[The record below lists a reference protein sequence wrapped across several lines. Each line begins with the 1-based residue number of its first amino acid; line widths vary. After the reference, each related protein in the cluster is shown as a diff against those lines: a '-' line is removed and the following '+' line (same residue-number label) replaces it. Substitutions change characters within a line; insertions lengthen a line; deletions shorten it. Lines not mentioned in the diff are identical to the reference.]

1 MDNLLELG
9 DDSGGRTRL
18 LIRALDKVLRT
29 VPADTTELS
38 ERADRA
44 ERILAELGSV
54 GIDGENLLRYGMAP
68 RAALPL
74 LVGLVSSTDNDPVDL
89 DRWRELLHVSPTSL
103 DLSPEDAATALTASI
118 HSIDSW
124 VLLAPLR
131 DVLLFR
137 PPDNARLSEFTIEN
151 RERSELSLPYFW
163 LYLRSTQEDL
173 ERWPSEALLFEYR
186 WRSDMQRS
194 PFPPSALD
202 YEGPDSA
209 VLNDQIAYRAAL
221 GSTVTSDHEETLFWQ
236 LQDTAVSFL
245 KRARYKEAS
254 ALFEFH
260 NRLHPDDP
268 RGLNNLG
275 FCKLPADAASS
286 LDFLRRAESAGYT
299 PLLINVYNQCCCLV
313 RLNRLAEA
321 IDRAESLWQRE
332 LEPEDIR
339 SGYIWVED
347 SGTWS
352 LISHVAVDRALAE
365 LMASVASTLGRS
377 DRVARW
383 SERAAEIEIAS
394 ADSDLAR
401 VHAPDADE

>member
-18 LIRALDKVLRT
+18 LIRALDKVLRS
-29 VPADTTELS
+29 VPSDAIELS
-38 ERADRA
+38 ERADKA
-44 ERILAELGSV
+44 EQLMAELSSV

-74 LVGLVSSTDNDPVDL
+74 LVGLVSSTENDPVDL
-89 DRWRELLHVSPTSL
+89 DRWREVLHVSASAL
-103 DLSPEDAATALTASI
+103 DLSPEDAAMALSASV

-124 VLLAPLR
+124 VVFAPVR

-137 PPDNARLSEFTIEN
+137 APSDARLSEFALEN
-151 RERSELSLPYFW
+151 RDRSELSLPYFW
-163 LYLRSTQEDL
+163 LYLRSTQDDL
-173 ERWPSEALLFEYR
+173 ERWPAEALLLEYR

-194 PFPPSALD
+194 PFPASSLD

-209 VLNDQIAYRAAL
+209 ILNDQIAYRAAL
-221 GSTVTSDHEETLFWQ
+221 GSTETPNYDETLFWQ

-245 KRARYKEAS
+245 TRARYKEAS

-260 NRLHPDDP
+260 NRLHPDDS

-275 FCKLPADAASS
+275 FCKLPTDPGAS
-286 LDFLRRAESAGYT
+286 LDLLRRAESAGYS

-321 IDRAESLWQRE
+321 IDRAEFLWQRE
-332 LEPEDIR
+332 LDPEDIR

-347 SGTWS
+347 SGTWN
-352 LISHVAVDRALAE
+352 LISHAAVDQALAQ
-365 LMASVASTLGRS
+365 LMTGVAISLGRN
-377 DRVARW
+377 DRAERW
-383 SERAAEIEIAS
+383 SERAADIEAISVGADLGETS
-394 ADSDLAR
+394 AHDS
-401 VHAPDADE
+401 E